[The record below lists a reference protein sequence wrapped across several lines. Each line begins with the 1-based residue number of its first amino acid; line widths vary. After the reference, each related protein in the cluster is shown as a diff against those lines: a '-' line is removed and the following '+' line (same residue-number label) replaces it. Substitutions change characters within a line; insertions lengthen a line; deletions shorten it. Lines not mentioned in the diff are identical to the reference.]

1 MRLAELV
8 DQRVAIWG
16 YGREGRA
23 ALNLLRERFPQQ
35 RFTLLCTSAEAVAAQ
50 ALVDANLDVLVHSTE
65 SKALLQFDV
74 VIKSPGISPYQR
86 DVDDALDAGAR
97 FTSGSAIWFA
107 ENPHARTICIT
118 GTKGKSTVSALI
130 AHLLRSAGKT
140 VALAGNIGL
149 PLLELMDVKT
159 SIDWW
164 VIELSSFQTRD
175 AQAVP
180 DVLLVNNLYPEHLDW
195 HGSIETY
202 YVDKL
207 ALAAQAR
214 HLVLNAQQPELVAYC
229 DQHPA
234 RTFFG
239 TSGGWHVT
247 DSAICRSD
255 KHVFDLSASPL
266 PGAHNAKNLCAALAV
281 LDAANEDALALA
293 PFIASFQPLPH
304 RLQTLG
310 VRDGITY
317 VNDSI
322 ATTPYATVEALR
334 SFPARAVTLLVG
346 GFDRGVSWQDFAQ
359 QMRVAPPHTII
370 TMGASGARIAASLRA
385 HAVTCE
391 IVETVRLEAA
401 IALAKTRTPIDGI
414 VLLSPGAP
422 SFDQF
427 RDYAERG
434 REFARLAGFDPAL
447 ISGIAGLGVA

>member
-1 MRLAELV
+1 MRLAELASK
-8 DQRVAIWG
+8 RVAIWG
-16 YGREGRA
+16 CGREGRA
-23 ALNLLRERFPQQ
+23 ALNLLRRRFPQQ
-35 RFTLLCTSAEAVAAQ
+35 RFALLCSSVEAVAAH
-50 ALVDANLDVLVHSTE
+50 ALADANLDVLVYTAE
-65 SKALLQFDV
+65 SKALQQFDV
-74 VIKSPGISPYQR
+74 VIKSPGISPYQPA
-86 DVDDALDAGAR
+86 VHAALEAGVR

-118 GTKGKSTVSALI
+118 GTKGKSTVCALI

-149 PLLELMDVKT
+149 PLLELMDVKM

-180 DVLLVNNLYPEHLDW
+180 DVLLINNLYPEHLDW

-202 YVDKL
+202 YADKL
-207 ALAAQAR
+207 ALAAHAK
-214 HLVLNAQQPELVAYC
+214 HLVVSAQQLDLLMYC
-229 DQHPA
+229 ERHPA

-239 TSGGWHVT
+239 ADDGWQVSG
-247 DSAICRSD
+247 SAIWRGD
-255 KHVFDLSASPL
+255 KRVFDLSSSPL
-266 PGAHNAKNLCAALAV
+266 PGAHNAQNLCAALAV
-281 LDAANEDALALA
+281 LEAADEDAFALA

-310 VRDGITY
+310 VRDGFTY

-322 ATTPYATVEALR
+322 ATTPYATLEALR
-334 SFPARAVTLLVG
+334 SFSASSVTLLVG
-346 GFDRGVSWQDFAQ
+346 GFDRGVSWEDFAQ
-359 QMRVAPPHTII
+359 QIQTAPPHAII
-370 TMGASGARIAASLRA
+370 TMGANGARIAASLRA

-391 IVETVRLEAA
+391 IVEIVMFQAA
-401 IALAKTRTPIDGI
+401 IAFAKSRTPVAGI
-414 VLLSPGAP
+414 ILLSPGAP

-434 REFARLAGFDPAL
+434 REFARLAGFEAAL
-447 ISGIAGLGVA
+447 ISGISGLGVA

>member
-1 MRLAELV
+1 MRLAELAGK
-8 DQRVAIWG
+8 RVAIWG

-23 ALNLLRERFPQQ
+23 ALNLLRQRFPQQ
-35 RFTLLCTSAEAVAAQ
+35 RFTLLCTSAEAAAAH
-50 ALVDANLDVLVHSTE
+50 ALADANLDVLVHAAE
-65 SKALLQFDV
+65 SNALLQFEV
-74 VIKSPGISPYQR
+74 MIKSPGISPYQPA
-86 DVDDALDAGAR
+86 VHDALEAGVR

-202 YVDKL
+202 YADKL
-207 ALAAQAR
+207 ALAARAK
-214 HLVLNAQQPELVAYC
+214 HLVIGAQQPELAAYC

-239 TSGGWHVT
+239 TSSGWHVT
-247 DSAICRSD
+247 DAAIWRGD
-255 KHVFDLSASPL
+255 KRVFDLSASPL
-266 PGAHNAKNLCAALAV
+266 PGAHNAQNLCAAFAMLE
-281 LDAANEDALALA
+281 AAGEDAVTFA

-322 ATTPYATVEALR
+322 ATTPYATLEALH

-346 GFDRGVSWQDFAQ
+346 GFDRGVSWEDFALHMQ
-359 QMRVAPPHTII
+359 VAPPHTII
-370 TMGASGARIAASLRA
+370 TMGANGARIAASLRA

-391 IVETVRLEAA
+391 IVETVTLEAV
-401 IALAKTRTPIDGI
+401 IAVAKTRTPVDGV

-434 REFARLAGFDPAL
+434 REFARLAGFDPQL
-447 ISGIAGLGVA
+447 ISGIAGLGIA

>member
-1 MRLAELV
+1 MRLAELAGK
-8 DQRVAIWG
+8 RVAIWG

-35 RFTLLCTSAEAVAAQ
+35 RFTLLCTSAEAAAAQ
-50 ALVDANLDVLVHSTE
+50 TTADTNLDVVVYSAE
-65 SKALLQFDV
+65 SKTLLQFDV
-74 VIKSPGISPYQR
+74 VIKSPGISPYQPA
-86 DVDDALDAGAR
+86 VFDALDAGVR

-118 GTKGKSTVSALI
+118 GTKGKSTVTALI

-149 PLLELMDVKT
+149 PLLKLMDIKT

-195 HGSIETY
+195 HGNVETY
-202 YVDKL
+202 YADKL
-207 ALAAQAR
+207 TLATHAK
-214 HLVLNAQQPELVAYC
+214 HLVICTQQPELAAHG

-239 TSGGWHVT
+239 SSSGWHVT
-247 DSAICRSD
+247 NDAIWRGD
-255 KHVFDLSASPL
+255 KPVFDLRASPL
-266 PGAHNAKNLCAALAV
+266 PGAHNAQNLCAALAT
-281 LDAANEDALALA
+281 LEAAGEDALALA

-310 VRDGITY
+310 ERDGITF

-322 ATTPYATVEALR
+322 ATTPYATLEALR
-334 SFPARAVTLLVG
+334 SFPTRAVTLLVG
-346 GFDRGVSWQDFAQ
+346 GFDRGLSWEDFAQ
-359 QMRVAPPHTII
+359 QMQAAPPHAIV
-370 TMGASGARIAASLRA
+370 TMGANGARIAASLRS

-391 IVETVRLEAA
+391 IAETVMLEAA
-401 IALAKTRTPIDGI
+401 IVFAKTRTPADGI

-447 ISGIAGLGVA
+447 ISGITGLGVA